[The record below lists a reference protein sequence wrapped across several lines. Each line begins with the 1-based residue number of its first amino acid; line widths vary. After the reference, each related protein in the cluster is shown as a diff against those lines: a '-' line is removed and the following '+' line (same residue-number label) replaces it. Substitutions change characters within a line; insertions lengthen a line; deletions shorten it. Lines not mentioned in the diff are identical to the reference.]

1 MTESSSLRTT
11 VPDDGSVVRADDGSV
26 VRMDDGAVV
35 RTNDGALNIIV
46 TADNSK
52 IANNNYVQQ
61 IK

>member
-1 MTESSSLRTT
+1 
-11 VPDDGSVVRADDGSV
+11 
-26 VRMDDGAVV
+26 MDDGVALTDDRAVV

-46 TADNSK
+46 TADNLE

>member
-1 MTESSSLRTT
+1 MY
-11 VPDDGSVVRADDGSV
+11 DGIVVLT
-26 VRMDDGAVV
+26 DDGAVV

-61 IK
+61 LCSANRTGAS